1 MFMEIQS
8 FLEEIV
14 GEQYVLAEDFE
25 KIVYSRDASIEPPI
39 LPDYVVRP
47 KTIEEIQKIVK
58 LINSASHRHPI
69 HIRCSSTA
77 YWGGGV
83 PTKGGIILDL
93 SRMNK
98 IIEIN
103 EDTQCVT
110 VEPGIT
116 FGELFAAL
124 EQKGYR
130 IGERPESAYSA
141 CVGGHVASMGAG
153 LGQYIFGNQGDQVT
167 GLNVVLPDGT
177 LLTTGSGAL
186 ENTPKFTKWIFGPD
200 LSGLFIGSEGV
211 LGVIVEV
218 TLKLYP
224 LPRAMTFATFA
235 FENIEDAIEAVYQI
249 QRGPFSIQYLSC
261 FEGASFVKTYP
272 QLDWGSKA
280 KHGIVLTIVIE
291 GRSKEDAAIQKE
303 EITQEAFRH
312 RGEDLGEAFAR
323 DIFWKNRYNWAV
335 TRTLRKGLRT
345 IILFRVPTKKIPL
358 FWEETRTIGDQFDL
372 KIGRSCQARSRH
384 FISYHPSIRYS
395 EKTPE
400 IWEKVKECK
409 NALYLRF
416 IELGGM
422 PCRLP
427 GQLPESITHKFKHY
441 LLFLR
446 RLKTCIDPNNIFSS
460 SKIVGL

>member
-1 MFMEIQS
+1 MGIQS

-14 GEQYVLAEDFE
+14 GEQYVLSEDFE
-25 KIVYSRDASIEPPI
+25 KTVYSRDASIEPPI
-39 LPDYVVRP
+39 LPDYIVRP
-47 KTIEEIQKIVK
+47 RTIEEIQKIIK
-58 LINSASHRHPI
+58 LINSASHKHPI
-69 HIRCSSTA
+69 HIRCSSTS

-83 PTKGGIILDL
+83 PTKGGIVLDL

-110 VEPGIT
+110 LEPGIT
-116 FGELFAAL
+116 FGELHAAL

-153 LGQYIFGNQGDQVT
+153 LGQYIFGSQGDQVT
-167 GLNVVLPDGT
+167 GLKVVLPEGI

-186 ENTPKFTKWIFGPD
+186 ENAPKFTKWMFGPD

-224 LPRAMTFATFA
+224 LPKAIAFATFA
-235 FENIEDAIEAVYQI
+235 FENIESTIETVHQI
-249 QRGPFSIQYLSC
+249 QKKFFSIQYLSC
-261 FEGASFVKTYP
+261 FAGSSFVQTYP
-272 QLDWGSKA
+272 QLDWGIKA
-280 KHGIVLTIVIE
+280 EHGIVLTIVIE
-291 GRSKEDAAIQKE
+291 GRSKEDANLQKE
-303 EITQEAFRH
+303 EIKQEALEKD
-312 RGEDLGEAFAR
+312 GEDLGETFAR

-335 TRTLRKGLRT
+335 TRSLRKGLRT

-358 FWEETRTIGDQFDL
+358 FWKETRIIGDRFGL

-384 FISYHPSIRYS
+384 FIDYHPSIRYS
-395 EKTPE
+395 EENLEEWK
-400 IWEKVKECK
+400 KVKACK
-409 NALYLRF
+409 NELYLRF
-416 IELGGM
+416 IELGGF

-427 GQLPESITHKFKHY
+427 GQLPVSITHKFKNY
-441 LLFLR
+441 LDFLR
-446 RLKTCIDPNNIFSS
+446 KLKSCIDANNIMSPN
-460 SKIVGL
+460 KIVGL

>member
-14 GEQYVLAEDFE
+14 GEQYVLTEDFE
-25 KIVYSRDASIEPPI
+25 KIVYSRDASIEPPV

-47 KTIEEIQKIVK
+47 RTIEEIQKIFTF
-58 LINSASHRHPI
+58 INSASYNHPI
-69 HIRCSSTA
+69 HIRCSSTS

-83 PTKGGIILDL
+83 PAKRSIVLDL
-93 SRMNK
+93 SRMNE

-116 FGELFAAL
+116 FGELHTVL
-124 EQKGYR
+124 EHKGYR

-141 CVGGHVASMGAG
+141 CVGGHVSSMGAG

-167 GLNVVLPDGT
+167 GLKIVLPNGT

-186 ENTPKFTKWIFGPD
+186 ENVPKFTKWMFGPD

-211 LGVIVEV
+211 LGVIVEI

-224 LPRAMTFATFA
+224 LPKSMAFATFA
-235 FENIEDAIEAVYQI
+235 FENIENTIETVHQI
-249 QRGPFSIQYLSC
+249 QKKLFSIQYLSC
-261 FEGASFVKTYP
+261 FESSSLIETYP
-272 QLDWGSKA
+272 QLDWGTTA
-280 KHGIVLTIVIE
+280 DHGIVLTIVIE
-291 GRSKEDAAIQKE
+291 GRSQEDANIQKE
-303 EITQEAFRH
+303 EITLEALKQD
-312 RGEDLGEAFAR
+312 GEDLGEGFAR

-358 FWEETRTIGDQFDL
+358 FWEETRIIGEQFSL
-372 KIGRSCQARSRH
+372 EVGRSCQARSRH

-441 LLFLR
+441 LLFLKK
-446 RLKTCIDPNNIFSS
+446 LKKCIDPNNIMSPN
-460 SKIVGL
+460 KIVGL